1 MTLAT
6 QIPREVCEQIN
17 LGYLDPAAMDLDR
30 LAAEPGTVVIPNAG
44 EVLYR
49 IRKDLEKEA

>member
-6 QIPREVCEQIN
+6 RIPREVCESIN
-17 LGYLDPAAMDLDR
+17 LGYLDPDTIELDA
-30 LAAEPGTVVIPNAG
+30 LASEPGTVVIPNAG

-49 IRKDLEKEA
+49 VRAR